1 MITIKKTE
9 DYDKWLDGFTQQV
22 EKDDKV
28 IGYIYNSGQYEFSF
42 YDAKAD
48 KFTDFGLE
56 ICSEGNIKKAMSDFY
71 GEEIQEIATQPKKKK
86 VVKEIFKEEKTSTT
100 RSEKNEVEDDD
111 DILKEPLEAS
121 DDDDEVL
128 TGNIEDLISDHVD
141 EDDEELL

>member
-9 DYDKWLDGFTQQV
+9 NCDKWLDGFTQQV

-56 ICSEGNIKKAMSDFY
+56 ICSEENIKKAISDFY
-71 GEEIQEIATQPKKKK
+71 DEEIQEIVTKSKKKK
-86 VVKEIFKEEKTSTT
+86 VVEETSKEEKVSATI
-100 RSEKNEVEDDD
+100 KAKEVEDDD
-111 DILKEPLEAS
+111 DILNEPLKVS
-121 DDDDEVL
+121 DDDGEVL
-128 TGNIEDLISDHVD
+128 TDNIEDLTSDYA

>member
-9 DYDKWLDGFTQQV
+9 NYDKWLDGFTQQV

-42 YDAKAD
+42 YDIKAD

-56 ICSEGNIKKAMSDFY
+56 ICSEENIKTALSDFY
-71 GEEIQEIATQPKKKK
+71 DEEIQEIVTQPEKKK
-86 VVKEIFKEEKTSTT
+86 VVKEVAKEEKVSATI
-100 RSEKNEVEDDD
+100 KAKEVEDND
-111 DILKEPLEAS
+111 DILKEPLKAS
-121 DDDDEVL
+121 DDDDEIL
-128 TGNIEDLISDHVD
+128 TANIEDLTSDYAD